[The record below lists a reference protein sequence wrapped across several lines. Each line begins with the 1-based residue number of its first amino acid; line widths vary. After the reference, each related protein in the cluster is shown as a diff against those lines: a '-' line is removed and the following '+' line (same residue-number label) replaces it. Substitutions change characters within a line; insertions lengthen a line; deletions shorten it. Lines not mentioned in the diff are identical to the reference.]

1 MLMSVN
7 SRLEYLYERCI
18 NASATPE
25 EQQEFVGLMQLPEN
39 ETLGRQLLSRAFR
52 EPKETT
58 DVTGET
64 AATILQA
71 IFFADNPKRETIAP
85 PKGPVAFSG
94 QPGGKI
100 YLLKGLR
107 MAGAAAA
114 AVLLLAGGLYWYT
127 HKGGALSPVADNGEM
142 KFDAPPGH
150 AGAILTLADGKRIT
164 LDSARNG
171 TLLQQG
177 NARLFKQGGALKY
190 KETDGSPAL
199 ALYNTIT
206 TPRGRQYQLVLS
218 DGTSVWLN
226 AASSIRFPAVFHGK
240 ERRVAVTG
248 EAYFEV
254 APDKSKPF
262 IVTADNT
269 EITVLGTHFDVMDY
283 EDEKDIRTTLLE
295 GSVQMANRSEQVL
308 LVPGRQGSL
317 KKETGELSDQPV
329 DADQLVAWTKGQLA
343 LGSSDLPALMR
354 QISRWYDVDI
364 NFQGSVP
371 DLRIGGLID
380 RNVNLS
386 TVLGFLQDQGLHYT
400 TEGKTITILPQT
412 R

>member
-1 MLMSVN
+1 MSAN

-18 NASATPE
+18 NASAIPE
-25 EQQEFVGLMQLPEN
+25 EQQEFVRLMQLPEN
-39 ETLGRQLLSRAFR
+39 ETLARQLLSRAFR
-52 EPKETT
+52 EDKETT

-71 IFFADNPKRETIAP
+71 IFSADSTKKEGVADPIAL
-85 PKGPVAFSG
+85 SG
-94 QPGGKI
+94 RWGGKR
-100 YLLKGLR
+100 YPLKVLR

-114 AVLLLAGGLYWYT
+114 AVLLLAGGLYWYV
-127 HKGGALSPVADNGEM
+127 HKDSALSPVADNGEM

-171 TLLQQG
+171 TLPQQG
-177 NARLFKQGGALKY
+177 NTRLLKQGGALKY
-190 KETDGSPAL
+190 KETDGGPVS

-218 DGTSVWLN
+218 DGTRVWLN
-226 AASSIRFPAVFHGK
+226 AASSIRFPAAFHGK
-240 ERRVAVTG
+240 DRRVAVTG

-262 IVTADNT
+262 IVAADST
-269 EITVLGTHFDVMDY
+269 EITVLGTHFDVMAY

-295 GSVQMANRSEQVL
+295 GSVQMANRSQQVL
-308 LVPGRQGSL
+308 LVPGRQGIV
-317 KKETGELSDQPV
+317 KRETGKLSDQPV

-364 NFQGSVP
+364 TFQGSVP

-386 TVLGFLQDQGLHYT
+386 TVLGFLQDQGLHYR
-400 TEGKTITILPQT
+400 TEGKAITILPQT
-412 R
+412 K